1 MSHKQRDIL
10 IEVAVWLALSAG
22 VFLLIVP
29 LLPMPYSLIRAA
41 GITAMIAV
49 VHYANRYLVKRTLL
63 IGKRRLFLLLAIIL
77 LLGMAGCR
85 YLLESFVF
93 PPETQLGIFRGN
105 PFRPMFFL
113 FTAGVV
119 WFISTILMYLGYL
132 SEKEKHLL
140 QTINAGNE
148 ARLQQLQSQ
157 INPHFLFNALN
168 NIYSLVLTGS
178 SRAPDMLLHLTELLR
193 YSVYQKHRDKV
204 LVGDEVRQIEFLIE
218 LFCLRRDE
226 MYNITFSKDIAGGS
240 IEPMI
245 LIPLA
250 ENCLKHCDFDLNDKA
265 FARMN
270 ITSTNQHLLFET
282 DNTFDPAQHKN
293 ATGGVGLLNI
303 RERLQLV
310 YGNRAKLTTW
320 SEQHIYKVKLEIEW
334 KT

>member
-1 MSHKQRDIL
+1 MSHKQRNIL
-10 IEVAVWLALSAG
+10 IEVAVWLALSSA
-22 VFLLIVP
+22 VFLLILP
-29 LLPMPYSLIRAA
+29 LLPLPYSLIRAA

-49 VHYANRYLVKRTLL
+49 VHYTNRFIVKRTLL
-63 IGKRRLFLLLAIIL
+63 KGQRRLFMLWAIVLLLV
-77 LLGMAGCR
+77 MAFLR

-119 WFISTILMYLGYL
+119 WFISTMLMYLGYL
-132 SEKEKHLL
+132 SDKEKHLL

-204 LVGDEVRQIEFLIE
+204 LVSDEVRQIEFLVE

-226 MYNITFSKDIAGGS
+226 MYNISFDKSIAGGS

-250 ENCLKHCDFDLNDKA
+250 ENCLKHCDFDLNDQA
-265 FARMN
+265 FARMK
-270 ITSTNQHLLFET
+270 ITSTNQSLLFET
-282 DNTFDPAQHKN
+282 ENTFDPAQHKN

-310 YGNRAKLTTW
+310 YGSQAKLTTW
-320 SEQHIYKVKLEIEW
+320 SEQNMYKVKLEIEW

>member
-29 LLPMPYSLIRAA
+29 LLPMPYSLMRAA

-49 VHYANRYLVKRTLL
+49 VHYTNRYIVKRTLL
-63 IGKRRLFLLLAIIL
+63 KGKRRLFLLLAIIL
-77 LLGMAGCR
+77 LLAMAGCR
-85 YLLESFVF
+85 YLLETFVF

-226 MYNITFSKDIAGGS
+226 MYNITFSKHIAGGS

-250 ENCLKHCDFDLNDKA
+250 ENCLKHCDFDLNEKA

-270 ITSTNQHLLFET
+270 ITSTNRQLLFET
-282 DNTFDPAQHKN
+282 ENTFDPAQHKN

-310 YGNRAKLTTW
+310 YGTHARLTTW